1 MESSRPW
8 LSRMHGVGFEKDD
21 EKTGGTGGGA
31 GSGSGTGTG
40 TASKPSLAD
49 LLTQHPH
56 LKDEL
61 ATEVQRVGTREKEQ
75 GKRSGL
81 QDFLAQNGLGEIADP
96 TVVVDGYRKFMEAQ
110 QAQMTDA
117 ERLRS
122 EAEQA
127 KALAT
132 KALADAKQERFDA
145 KAIRLLQQAGA
156 EDAELLAATLGRL
169 GVTVDSDDEAIKAAV
184 TELKKRSPGAFAGK
198 AKGTPGTGNPGGPPA
213 GSPGGTGDG
222 KAPVGQ
228 LAQSQIERMYPKQ
241 KQRA

>member
-1 MESSRPW
+1 MEPSRPW
-8 LSRMHGVGFEKDD
+8 LSRMHGVGFETDD

-31 GSGSGTGTG
+31 GSGTGTG
-40 TASKPSLAD
+40 SGGEKPRLTLAQI
-49 LLTQHPH
+49 LEQHPH
-56 LKDEL
+56 VKDEL
-61 ATEVQRVGTREKEQ
+61 TSEVQRVGAREKDH
-75 GKRSGL
+75 GRRSGI
-81 QDFLAQNGLGEIADP
+81 QEFLAQHGIEAADP
-96 TVVVDGYRKFMEAQ
+96 SVVVDGYRKFMEAQ

-145 KAIRLLQQAGA
+145 KAIRFLQQAGA

-184 TELKKRSPGAFAGK
+184 QELKKRSPGAFAGK
-198 AKGTPGTGNPGGPPA
+198 PKGTPGTGNPGGPPA
-213 GSPGGTGDG
+213 GSPGGSGDG
-222 KAPVGQ
+222 KAPAGQ
-228 LAQSQIERMYPKQ
+228 LAQSQKERIFGKAKQ
-241 KQRA
+241 TA